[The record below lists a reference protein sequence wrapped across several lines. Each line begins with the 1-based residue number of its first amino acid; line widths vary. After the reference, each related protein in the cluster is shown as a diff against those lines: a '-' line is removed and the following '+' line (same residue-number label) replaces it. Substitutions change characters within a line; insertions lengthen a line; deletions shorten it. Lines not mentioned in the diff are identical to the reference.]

1 MTNTS
6 LGFSRSIIST
16 NVGSVKPRGAQLLQG
31 VKVTLDVAQF
41 AQQWTVLLLR
51 PLDLVHDAL
60 LVRLDLLGRQA
71 RQLERLVSSAHGEP
85 IEVQGPE
92 VMRHDAMLRGGSW
105 ILGHLVS
112 FFLVSVG
119 NILRLETSWVAAP

>member
-51 PLDLVHDAL
+51 PLDLVLDPL
-60 LVRLDLLGRQA
+60 GVRPDLLGRQA
-71 RQLERLVSSAHGEP
+71 RQLERSVAPAHGEP

-92 VMRHDAMLRGGSW
+92 VMRHDAMLRGGSG
-105 ILGHLVS
+105 ILGHFGFFLFWLVS
-112 FFLVSVG
+112 GIS
-119 NILRLETSWVAAP
+119 

>member
-6 LGFSRSIIST
+6 PGFSRSIIST

-31 VKVTLDVAQF
+31 VEIALDVRQF
-41 AQQWTVLLLR
+41 AQQRPVLLLR

-60 LVRLDLLGRQA
+60 LVRLDLIGRQA
-71 RQLERLVSSAHGEP
+71 RKLERLVSSAHGEP

-105 ILGHLVS
+105 ILGHFG